1 MRSEVENL
9 LLAQI
14 AHFDRIMQVKSRH
27 YAGTSMSSD
36 TEERLESAEKKSVI
50 GEVDP

>member
-36 TEERLESAEKKSVI
+36 TEERLESAE
-50 GEVDP
+50 